1 MKCQGIKT
9 RLPPLDRLFEEN
21 LSSRSAT
28 SNKERVVDMT
38 IVVCQRFY
46 TVAWY
51 VNGNTLNMLTLAQ
64 YIIVWV

>member
-28 SNKERVVDMT
+28 SNKERVGDMT
-38 IVVCQRFY
+38 IVVC
-46 TVAWY
+46 
-51 VNGNTLNMLTLAQ
+51 
-64 YIIVWV
+64 